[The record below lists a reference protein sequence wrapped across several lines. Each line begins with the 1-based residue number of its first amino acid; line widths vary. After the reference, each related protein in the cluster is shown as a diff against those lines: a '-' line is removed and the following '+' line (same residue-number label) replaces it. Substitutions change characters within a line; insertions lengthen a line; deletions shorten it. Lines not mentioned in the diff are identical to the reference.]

1 MTGFSLL
8 LKNLDIATFASDL
21 CFHTMELTDKELET
35 LQDMLQSYR
44 EFTEEVY
51 QEHSDWDGT
60 PETLFTPVQRNL
72 FTRFDVVS
80 IKYNR

>member
-1 MTGFSLL
+1 MTSSR
-8 LKNLDIATFASDL
+8 NVDIAIFISDL
-21 CFHTMELTDKELET
+21 CSHTMELTDKEMKT

-60 PETLFTPVQRNL
+60 PETLFTPIQRSL

>member
-1 MTGFSLL
+1 MTLSR
-8 LKNLDIATFASDL
+8 NVDIAIFISDL
-21 CFHTMELTDKELET
+21 CSYTMELTDKEMKT

-60 PETLFTPVQRNL
+60 PETLFTPVQRSL

-80 IKYNR
+80 ITYNR

>member
-1 MTGFSLL
+1 MTLSR
-8 LKNLDIATFASDL
+8 NVDIAIFISDL
-21 CFHTMELTDKELET
+21 CFHTMELTDKEMKT

-60 PETLFTPVQRNL
+60 PETLFTPIQRSL

>member
-1 MTGFSLL
+1 MTL
-8 LKNLDIATFASDL
+8 NRNVDIAIFTSDL
-21 CFHTMELTDKELET
+21 CFHTMELTDKEMKT

>member
-1 MTGFSLL
+1 MTLSQ
-8 LKNLDIATFASDL
+8 NVDIAIFTSDL
-21 CFHTMELTDKELET
+21 CFHTMELTDKEMKT

-60 PETLFTPVQRNL
+60 PETLFTPVQRQL

>member
-1 MTGFSLL
+1 MTLSR
-8 LKNLDIATFASDL
+8 NVDIAIFISDL
-21 CFHTMELTDKELET
+21 CFHTMELTDKEMKT

-60 PETLFTPVQRNL
+60 PETLFTSVQRSL

>member
-1 MTGFSLL
+1 MTGFLLL
-8 LKNLDIATFASDL
+8 LKNLDIAIFTSDL
-21 CFHTMELTDKELET
+21 YFRTMELTDKEMKT

-60 PETLFTPVQRNL
+60 PETLFTPVQRSL

>member
-1 MTGFSLL
+1 MTLSR
-8 LKNLDIATFASDL
+8 NVDIAIFISDL
-21 CFHTMELTDKELET
+21 CFHTMELTDKEMKT

-51 QEHSDWDGT
+51 RKHSDWDGT
-60 PETLFTPVQRNL
+60 PETLFTPIQRSL

>member
-1 MTGFSLL
+1 MTGFLLL
-8 LKNLDIATFASDL
+8 LKNLDIATFTSDL
-21 CFHTMELTDKELET
+21 YFHTMELTDKELET

-51 QEHSDWDGT
+51 REHSGWDGT
-60 PETLFTPVQRNL
+60 PETLFTPVQRSL